1 MSGAVED
8 VELWIKG
15 KPPEPNV
22 KGAQLQY
29 FEHLNVI
36 KYNTSKGKLF
46 FIFFRPKN
54 NIRAII

>member
-15 KPPEPNV
+15 KPPEPNI

-36 KYNTSKGKLF
+36 KYKTSMGKHNMYCML
-46 FIFFRPKN
+46 RKHC
-54 NIRAII
+54 